1 MMQQPIKLGNTYRAK
16 GRCRFA
22 FCEYGFHMGQYM
34 VGKGVIHSFATKA
47 SCVEYCY
54 AMGDTIIV
62 KCEIPRFTFYALG
75 ENSFREKEAYVSK
88 RLKYLYTV

>member
-1 MMQQPIKLGNTYRAK
+1 MRVPVKLGKMYKAK
-16 GRCRFA
+16 GHCKFD
-22 FCEYGFHMGQYM
+22 FCEFGPHSGQYM

-54 AMGDTIIV
+54 EMSDAVIV
-62 KCEIPRFTFYALG
+62 KCKIPRFTFYALG
-75 ENSFREKEAYVSK
+75 KSSYHQKEAYVSK